1 VNGPGAPAETS
12 SLAGWQTPIGEDP
25 RAAELDAR
33 AAAARAGTAATLGRA
48 ETIDAARRPA
58 AEDRDPALVQVIA
71 AAGRFYQ
78 SQLTG
83 SWVPGYLAS
92 RRLDAALLPTSPWKI
107 GYAPAGWTALVDHLR
122 GQGFTDADMLT
133 AGLAVNSRNGQ
144 LRDHFCDRL
153 MIPLRSEDG
162 IATGFIGRRRPSA
175 GHDHGPKYLNTRDT
189 PIFTK
194 GHILAGLA
202 EGRSAFQH
210 GAQPVLTEGPLDAIA
225 VSIAS
230 EGAFTGLAPCGT
242 ALTGDQVAALARTIP
257 LEDCGVLVAFDG
269 DTAGRA
275 AAVRAYWRLAPVTSR
290 LTTITLPD
298 SADPAAL
305 LETGGRAALREAL
318 TSAVSPLA
326 DLVTDSR
333 IDDWARGREL
343 VFAELQIGALRA
355 AATAIANMPGD
366 HVGPQAARL
375 CVLFSENYDWT
386 PQEVTTEII
395 DTIERQ
401 LASARAKPMQGSS
414 WNPADSPWAVVTHA
428 TAPPR
433 QRTPADIAAAS
444 QPPALRL
451 LQPQSAQRDT
461 LGVRGELLTPRIIWA
476 WRYQA
481 ARRVCDRRQ
490 VPCPTQVR

>member
-1 VNGPGAPAETS
+1 MNGPGAPAETTD
-12 SLAGWQTPIGEDP
+12 LAGWRTPIGDDP
-25 RAAELDAR
+25 RVAELDAR
-33 AAAARAGTAATLGRA
+33 AAAARADTAATLGRA
-48 ETIDAARRPA
+48 ETTDAARRQVA
-58 AEDRDPALVQVIA
+58 ADRDPALVQVIA

-92 RRLDAALLPTSPWKI
+92 RGLDAVLLPTSPWKI
-107 GYAPAGWTALVDHLR
+107 GYAPATWTALVDHLR

-133 AGLAVNSRNGQ
+133 AGLVVNGKNGQ
-144 LRDHFCDRL
+144 LRDRFRDRL
-153 MIPLRSEDG
+153 IIPLRDQDG
-162 IATGFIGRRRPSA
+162 IATGFIGRRHPAA
-175 GHDHGPKYLNTRDT
+175 GHDHGPKYLNTPDT

-202 EGRSAFQH
+202 EGRGAFQR
-210 GAQPVLTEGPLDAIA
+210 GAKPVLTEGPLDAIA

-230 EGAFTGLAPCGT
+230 EGPFTGVTPCGT
-242 ALTGDQVAALARTIP
+242 ALTGDQVAALARAIP
-257 LEDCGVLVAFDG
+257 LADRGVLVALDA

-298 SADPAAL
+298 STDPAAL
-305 LETGGRAALREAL
+305 LETGGRAALRK
-318 TSAVSPLA
+318 TFTGAVRPLA

-333 IDDWARGREL
+333 INDWARGREL

-355 AATAIANMPGD
+355 AATAIANMPEE
-366 HVGPQAARL
+366 HIGPQAARL
-375 CVLFSENYDWT
+375 CALFSENYGWT

-401 LASARAKPMQGSS
+401 LSSARARPTQGGP
-414 WNPADSPWAVVTHA
+414 WHPTDSPWAVVIRA

-433 QRTPADIAAAS
+433 QRTPTDIATTS

-461 LGVRGELLTPRIIWA
+461 LHGISVVVAIA
-476 WRYQA
+476 
-481 ARRVCDRRQ
+481 
-490 VPCPTQVR
+490 

>member
-1 VNGPGAPAETS
+1 VNRPGAPAEATN
-12 SLAGWQTPIGEDP
+12 LAAWQTPIGNDP

-33 AAAARAGTAATLGRA
+33 AAAARADMAATLGRA
-48 ETIDAARRPA
+48 ETTDAARRPVA
-58 AEDRDPALVQVIA
+58 ADRDPALVQVIA

-107 GYAPAGWTALVDHLR
+107 GYAPATWTALVDHLR

-133 AGLAVNSRNGQ
+133 AGLVVNGKNGQ
-144 LRDHFCDRL
+144 LRDHFRDRL
-153 MIPLRSEDG
+153 IIPLRARDG
-162 IATGFIGRRRPSA
+162 IATGFIGRRHPAA
-175 GHDHGPKYLNTRDT
+175 GHDDGPKYLNTPDT

-202 EGRSAFQH
+202 EGKGAFQR

-230 EGAFTGLAPCGT
+230 EGAFTGIAPCGT
-242 ALTGDQVAALARTIP
+242 AFTGDQVAALARTIP
-257 LEDCGVLVAFDG
+257 LDDRGVLVALDG

-290 LTTITLPD
+290 LTAITLPD
-298 SADPAAL
+298 STDPAAL
-305 LETGGRAALREAL
+305 LETGGRAVLREVL
-318 TSAVSPLA
+318 TSAVRPLA

-355 AATAIANMPGD
+355 AATAMANMPAD
-366 HVGPQAARL
+366 HVGP
-375 CVLFSENYDWT
+375 
-386 PQEVTTEII
+386 
-395 DTIERQ
+395 RQ
-401 LASARAKPMQGSS
+401 PGYASCSAKPTAGHPRKSRPRSS
-414 WNPADSPWAVVTHA
+414 TRSN
-428 TAPPR
+428 
-433 QRTPADIAAAS
+433 AS
-444 QPPALRL
+444 
-451 LQPQSAQRDT
+451 
-461 LGVRGELLTPRIIWA
+461 
-476 WRYQA
+476 
-481 ARRVCDRRQ
+481 
-490 VPCPTQVR
+490 